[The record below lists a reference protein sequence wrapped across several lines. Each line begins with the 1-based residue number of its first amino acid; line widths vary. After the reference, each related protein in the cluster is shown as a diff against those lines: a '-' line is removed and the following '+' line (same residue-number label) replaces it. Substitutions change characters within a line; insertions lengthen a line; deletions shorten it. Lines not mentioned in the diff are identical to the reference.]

1 MSHTHTTYAAH
12 WRTTLAGVSLFYE
25 HYGCHYL
32 VVGNQFGR
40 ERALY
45 KGHWACPTLIACETG
60 RFINPIR
67 DLPPLQKLRYTKRA
81 RGSFGHAV
89 ITTNAYKVNTSR
101 ISAAGRG
108 PHSTRFLRDFVRVFF
123 HDHFV
128 RYFYAFL
135 YNKNRNISLPLPP
148 AIYL

>member
-1 MSHTHTTYAAH
+1 MCVSKDALSHTHATYAAH
-12 WRTTLAGVSLFYE
+12 WQTTLAGVSLFYE
-25 HYGCHYL
+25 HYGPHYL

-67 DLPPLQKLRYTKRA
+67 DLPPLQKLWYAKRA

-89 ITTNAYKVNTSR
+89 ITTNACKVNTSR
-101 ISAAGRG
+101 ISVGGVSAQ
-108 PHSTRFLRDFVRVFF
+108 HTLFTRFCTMQIGKLCVTPPSPRFTF
-123 HDHFV
+123 
-128 RYFYAFL
+128 
-135 YNKNRNISLPLPP
+135 NIR
-148 AIYL
+148 IRGGM